1 MVAATTSGYEN
12 LRVSAAVDVHKSGY
26 AFCLARQSDPMDEA
40 LSQAATALSEADS
53 VVALTGAG
61 VSTASGIPDFRSEGG
76 LWEKHDPQS
85 FHFSRFRTDPEGF
98 WRDRLSM
105 FEDIY
110 AGGDI
115 APNDAHHALAELES
129 AGHLDTLITQ
139 NIDGLHREAGTANL
153 IELHGTGAEVVC
165 MDCGNRADAA
175 PAWDAVKAG
184 NAPPRCASCD
194 GIVKPAVVL
203 FGESMPEVAMSRAHS
218 LAKSCDVF
226 LVAGSSLSVEPAA
239 SLPHVAARHGA
250 TTIYVNLDD
259 TGFDADYTF
268 DADVTDVLPR
278 LAAAVRKP

>member
-1 MVAATTSGYEN
+1 
-12 LRVSAAVDVHKSGY
+12 
-26 AFCLARQSDPMDEA
+26 MDEA
-40 LSQAATALSEADS
+40 LSQAATAIQEADA

-61 VSTASGIPDFRSEGG
+61 VSTASGIPDFRSEDG
-76 LWEKHDPQS
+76 LWQKHDPQS
-85 FHFSRFRTDPEGF
+85 FHFSRFHADPEGF

-115 APNDAHHALAELES
+115 APNDAHVALAALEA

-139 NIDGLHREAGTANL
+139 NIDGLHREAGSEDL
-153 IELHGTGAEVVC
+153 IELHGTGAAVAC
-165 MDCGNRADAA
+165 MDCGERADAA
-175 PAWDAVKAG
+175 PTWEEVKAG
-184 NAPPRCASCD
+184 NVPPRCALCD

-218 LAKSCDVF
+218 LATSCDVF

-239 SLPHVAARHGA
+239 SLPRIAARNGA
-250 TTIYVNLDD
+250 TTIYVNLAD

-278 LAAAVRKP
+278 LVSAVRKP